1 MTRMIMLGPP
11 GAGKGTQAQRLA
23 AHLRIPQISTGDM
36 LRAAVAAGTEL
47 GKQAKSIMEAG
58 GLVSDEIVIGIVK
71 ERLAQDDA
79 KAGFIFDGF
88 PRTVPQAEALDAA
101 GVGIDLVLDVA
112 VPEALLIERISGRIS
127 CKSCGAMFHKVYG
140 PPRVEGVCDRCGGTE
155 LYVRADDQEE
165 VVRNRLQSYHAKTAP
180 LASFYSA
187 KGVLREVDG
196 VGEVDE
202 VLSRILAAM
211 GA

>member
-23 AHLRIPQISTGDM
+23 AHLKIPQISTGDM

-47 GKQAKSIMEAG
+47 GKQAKSIMEVG

-88 PRTVPQAEALDAA
+88 PRTVPQAEALDSA
-101 GVGIDLVLDVA
+101 GVEIDLVLDVA

-127 CKSCGAMFHKVYG
+127 CGACGAMFHKVYG
-140 PPRVEGVCDRCGGTE
+140 PPKVEGVCDRCGGTQ
-155 LYVRADDQEE
+155 LYTRGDDQEE

-180 LASFYSA
+180 LASFYRA

-211 GA
+211 GS